1 MKTNITPPVFSNLI
15 PEQSNTWSKR
25 ERTDKCVIEEISTYI
40 YRQVIKM
47 KNIWLDYLN
56 DGWLKAEG
64 EATCSEFSNQDLWI
78 VGTRSCCHT
87 LVTLRESL
95 DRIVCDQVTAE
106 ISHLIQ
112 GSIWILWETGV
123 SAEAL
128 MLKLSVIYFLYLT
141 EFVESLFFVCAVPL
155 LCCISISR
163 NNLFLD
169 MAQAFI
175 LYLSSSFYIMV
186 YAMLREK
193 QQESV
198 NTSQSANRHHMK
210 GEGKQSVSILC

>member
-15 PEQSNTWSKR
+15 PEQRNTWSKR

-128 MLKLSVIYFLYLT
+128 MLKLSVVFFLYLT
-141 EFVESLFFVCAVPL
+141 EFIESLFFCMCSSSPL
-155 LCCISISR
+155 LHF
-163 NNLFLD
+163 NF
-169 MAQAFI
+169 
-175 LYLSSSFYIMV
+175 
-186 YAMLREK
+186 
-193 QQESV
+193 
-198 NTSQSANRHHMK
+198 
-210 GEGKQSVSILC
+210 